1 MIRIRAVD
9 TFFFMTIQ
17 FKNEGNTQEIK
28 SLNKSL
34 FNKYD
39 SLFALFAHKKWEE
52 GCFGFGQSPKHF
64 SPHSRT
70 SEQKRLLLWR
80 LFDFAT

>member
-1 MIRIRAVD
+1 
-9 TFFFMTIQ
+9 MTIQ

-39 SLFALFAHKKWEE
+39 SLFARFARKKWEE
-52 GCFGFGQSPKHF
+52 GCFGFGQSPKPKHF
-64 SPHSRT
+64 SPYLRT